1 MPRIF
6 FRAQYF
12 QSILESFLLNFDHF
26 LATKSH
32 IFYEKSLQIDCKTQ
46 VQYFKGPPNADPACL
61 GTELPGSKTRPIESF
76 LCLRR
81 MLESSTRGR
90 GGSDFQCPQRSGRS
104 ILSCSSKDLYIKKTY
119 AWVFCAGIVV
129 PSCARLQI
137 LSTCLCI
144 TSLFSMF
151 GAIFEA
157 I

>member
-1 MPRIF
+1 MPRKF
-6 FRAQYF
+6 FLAQFF
-12 QSILESFLLNFDHF
+12 QSILECFLLNFDHF
-26 LATKSH
+26 LATKP
-32 IFYEKSLQIDCKTQ
+32 IFFMKKSLQIDCKTQ
-46 VQYFKGPPNADPACL
+46 FQYFNADPACF

-81 MLESSTRGR
+81 TLESRTRGR

>member
-1 MPRIF
+1 MPRTF
-6 FRAQYF
+6 FLAQFF
-12 QSILESFLLNFDHF
+12 QSILECFLLNFDHF
-26 LATKSH
+26 LATKTH
-32 IFYEKSLQIDCKTQ
+32 ILWKKVSKSTVKRSFNTLMQTQ
-46 VQYFKGPPNADPACL
+46 LVSALNYLAH
-61 GTELPGSKTRPIESF
+61 GSKTRPIESF

-81 MLESSTRGR
+81 TLESRTRGR